1 VLQSDDSV
9 EQEENDQSTED
20 KNAGD
25 SGDKESESE
34 DANDDEEGSN
44 DDASAQDGD
53 ENADEDDAIVKG
65 DRIRVREQAD
75 EHPIKKPK
83 RAQMVII
90 PTSINPESVL
100 DYSPYISYTGNES
113 QAGSKVYLVAGLQ
126 LRRLST

>member
-1 VLQSDDSV
+1 VLQSDDSE
-9 EQEENDQSTED
+9 EQEEDDQSCED
-20 KNAGD
+20 D
-25 SGDKESESE
+25 IDE
-34 DANDDEEGSN
+34 EEGSN

-75 EHPIKKPK
+75 ERPVKKPK

-100 DYSPYISYTGNES
+100 DYSPYIAHTGNEP
-113 QAGSKVYLVAGLQ
+113 QVGSKVYLVAGLQ
-126 LRRLST
+126 LRRRST